1 MNVAAPTI
9 QPTNTQPSLLFTLPA
24 CAPRPPARTCRQ
36 IKDAVLQ
43 SARLDMRTSFAA
55 GFVEEDR
62 LLLLPVD
69 EVGGR

>member
-1 MNVAAPTI
+1 
-9 QPTNTQPSLLFTLPA
+9 
-24 CAPRPPARTCRQ
+24 
-36 IKDAVLQ
+36 VLQ

-69 EVGGR
+69 EVSGWALSGRWPDGCLLVA